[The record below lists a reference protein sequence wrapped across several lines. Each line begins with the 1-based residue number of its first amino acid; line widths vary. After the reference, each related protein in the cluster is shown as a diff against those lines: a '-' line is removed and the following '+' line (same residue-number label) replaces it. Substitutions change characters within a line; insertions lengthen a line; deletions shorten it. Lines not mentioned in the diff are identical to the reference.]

1 MVNLLGGCSLLCEGP
16 TITCTFVHK
25 RQHTM
30 KKKKKR
36 NDEGQQVAAEK
47 KRRKNRKEKKKK
59 QGRESEAAVRRRER
73 EKNRVFL
80 TATSIR
86 DWGFVCGPILMKF

>member
-1 MVNLLGGCSLLCEGP
+1 VGVPSYVRDPPSHAPLCTRDSIQG
-16 TITCTFVHK
+16 K
-25 RQHTM
+25 R
-30 KKKKKR
+30 KKR

-47 KRRKNRKEKKKK
+47 KRRRKGEKTEKK
-59 QGRESEAAVRRRER
+59 REAAVRRRER

>member
-1 MVNLLGGCSLLCEGP
+1 
-16 TITCTFVHK
+16 
-25 RQHTM
+25 M

-47 KRRKNRKEKKKK
+47 KRRKNRKKKK
-59 QGRESEAAVRRRER
+59 EAGER
-73 EKNRVFL
+73 EFVGEKERKNRVFL
-80 TATSIR
+80 IATSIR